1 MRPLRSLLVLAL
13 PLALVLSSCQVGD
26 DPAATVGDAEITTQR
41 LASDVPLFRFLSG
54 LSGAP
59 CGSPEGNET
68 AGAACTRFTLSNDIR
83 EEIVKEYAARHDLHV
98 DPANVTS
105 AIDQVSQNLGGADA
119 LDNQLKSAGLERSDL
134 EGLARRLLL
143 FNEVEKSVAGER
155 LTDDQLRSS
164 YQQSVP
170 QFTTVDVRHILV
182 KTKQEADAIEANVTN
197 DNFAELAKKDSI
209 DTQSAANGGD
219 LGSFSEAQ
227 FRTSFDQTFV
237 EAALALQPGEI
248 SKPVQTQFGWHIIQ
262 LVSRDVAPFESVKDQ
277 LVAQSAPAVFDAW
290 LVERLDALGVEVN
303 PRFGRLDQTTGEVVP
318 VRSTAT
324 STSTGA
330 SGATAATGGTG
341 VGGASG
347 ATGAGA
353 GSPSP

>member
-13 PLALVLSSCQVGD
+13 PAALVLSSCQVGD
-26 DPAATVGDAEITTQR
+26 DPAATVGGAEITAQR
-41 LASDVPLFRFLSG
+41 LASDVPLYRFLAG

-59 CGSPEGNET
+59 CGSPQGNET

-105 AIDQVSQNLGGADA
+105 AVDQVAQNLGGADA
-119 LDNQLKSAGLERSDL
+119 LDQQLKSAGLERSDL

-143 FNEVEKSVAGER
+143 FNEVEKAVAGER

-164 YQQSVP
+164 YQQSLP

-182 KTKQEADAIEANVTN
+182 KTKEQADAIEAKVTN
-197 DNFAELAKKDSI
+197 DNFAEIAKKDSI

-219 LGSFSEAQ
+219 LGSFSQAQ
-227 FRTSFDQTFV
+227 FQTSFDQTFAA
-237 EAALALQPGEI
+237 AALALQPGQI

-262 LVSRDVAPFESVKDQ
+262 LVSRDVAPYDSVKDQ
-277 LVAQSAPAVFDAW
+277 LIAQSAPAVFDAW
-290 LVERLDALGVEVN
+290 LVERLKALGADVN
-303 PRFGRLDQTTGEVVP
+303 PRFGRLDQTTGEIVP
-318 VRSTAT
+318 VRSTAV
-324 STSTGA
+324 SPSTGPT
-330 SGATAATGGTG
+330 GATAATGSTNAGGGAT
-341 VGGASG
+341 GASG
-347 ATGAGA
+347 AS
-353 GSPSP
+353 SPSP